1 MAWVRDCPRPGGT
14 CLYKIRTDKTPPRAQ
29 QEGSN
34 HDSGHRLKPIK
45 EKRILDLSL
54 RFRLH
59 LDYLQRVCDPF
70 TTRASGVR
78 SFYDATAIDSQSHSN
93 VIQQAK

>member
-45 EKRILDLSL
+45 ESAFITRMLEKT
-54 RFRLH
+54 
-59 LDYLQRVCDPF
+59 CDF
-70 TTRASGVR
+70 LKKI
-78 SFYDATAIDSQSHSN
+78 FQLEL
-93 VIQQAK
+93 